1 MFDLLLLYV
10 LAILPYAR
18 CLGRS
23 IKVAPERG
31 QKPSVDLIVV
41 RENTECLVSILLCV
55 YDCLDVTF
63 ISVRQA
69 RNANEW

>member
-1 MFDLLLLYV
+1 MYLLFF
-10 LAILPYAR
+10 LPYAR
-18 CLGRS
+18 GLRGRS

-41 RENTECLVSILLCV
+41 RENTECLVSILIGV
-55 YDCLDVTF
+55 YNCLDETF
-63 ISVRQA
+63 VSVCQA